1 MTQRKKYK
9 RKKHV
14 IFYITVLS
22 IILITVGI
30 FIQIENRRR
39 DISKIN
45 LDAVSAIVVDKKMMR
60 FSMVKKLTKEFHGG
74 RKI

>member
-14 IFYITVLS
+14 IFYITVLP
-22 IILITVGI
+22 IILIAVGI
-30 FIQIENRRR
+30 FIQIENRHR

-60 FSMVKKLTKEFHGG
+60 FSMVKKLIKECPPEV
-74 RKI
+74 